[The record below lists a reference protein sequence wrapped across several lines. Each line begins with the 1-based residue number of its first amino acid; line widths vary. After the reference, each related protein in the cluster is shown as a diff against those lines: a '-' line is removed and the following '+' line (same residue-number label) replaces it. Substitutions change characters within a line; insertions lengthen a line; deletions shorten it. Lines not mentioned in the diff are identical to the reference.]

1 MTQLAIEKL
10 DAAGNHMITYEAT
23 LVRVIPGGVEV
34 EATWEHATREL
45 GYVTF
50 VTGDDFHEWHFRD
63 RWYSVYRV
71 ASPSGA
77 LKGWY
82 CNISYP
88 AEITADAIT
97 FRDLLL
103 DLWVAPDGST
113 LTLDEDEFT
122 AAPLND
128 ETRQYALAAVA
139 ELRALAAASAEMF
152 A

>member
-1 MTQLAIEKL
+1 MTRLAIEKL
-10 DAAGNHMITYEAT
+10 NEAGDHMITYEAT
-23 LVRVIPGGVEV
+23 LVRIIPGGVEV

-50 VTGDDFHEWHFRD
+50 VNGDEFREWHFRD

-71 ASPSGA
+71 ASPDGA

-88 AEITADAIT
+88 AEITADAIS

-103 DLWVAPDGST
+103 DLWVAPDRST
-113 LTLDEDEFT
+113 LTLDEDEF
-122 AAPLND
+122 AVAPLDD
-128 ETRQYALAAVA
+128 ETRQHAWAAVA
-139 ELRALAAASAEMF
+139 ELRALAAAGAEMF